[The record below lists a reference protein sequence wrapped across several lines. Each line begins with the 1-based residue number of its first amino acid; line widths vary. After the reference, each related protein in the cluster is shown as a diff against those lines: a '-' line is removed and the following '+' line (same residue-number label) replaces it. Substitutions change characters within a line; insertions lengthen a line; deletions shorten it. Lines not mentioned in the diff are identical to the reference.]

1 VVVYRDR
8 AYAGLPI
15 PHNNDG
21 ATRRPMLAPYRTQLT
36 AHYPGSP
43 LGRTFAD
50 MFGDVKKKTYV
61 HSVQRSAQAAGKSFE
76 YNYFVFM
83 DGEVWEYAGDFLAA
97 HSAGENADAYGVQFV
112 NGQDDLCT
120 DAQVT
125 AYQWLRD
132 IHLKSRQRVTM
143 TAATIPHRE
152 MPGAATA
159 CPGPRAVMP
168 RLADLRLPYAPQSV
182 PKGVPV
188 QFVIKGAVGT
198 AVYVTDWLT
207 KRHIDGPTYEL
218 FRGLSADPANGIRMN
233 NGSFFEIPDTIVDAI
248 PVVSGGG
255 PAGPPADVIADE
267 VAAELARRLVA

>member
-8 AYAGLPI
+8 TYAGLPI
-15 PHNNDG
+15 PHSNDG
-21 ATRRPMLAPYRTQLT
+21 TSPRPLLAPYRTQLT

-43 LGRTFAD
+43 LGRSYAE
-50 MFGDVKKKTYV
+50 MAGDVKKKTYV
-61 HSVQRSAQAAGKSFE
+61 HAVQRSALANGKSFE

-168 RLADLRLPYAPQSV
+168 RLADLRKPYLPVQPPPPEPEPVEDDDDMLTFIAQIPDGRFLLVGTTIRVLSRAELDMPPYA
-182 PKGVPV
+182 GLPV
-188 QFVIKGAVGT
+188 TKIPPTNDAANDYREYWYTKA
-198 AVYVTDWLT
+198 ADEYT
-207 KRHIDGPTYEL
+207 KRIE
-218 FRGLSADPANGIRMN
+218 
-233 NGSFFEIPDTIVDAI
+233 
-248 PVVSGGG
+248 
-255 PAGPPADVIADE
+255 
-267 VAAELARRLVA
+267 AA

>member
-8 AYAGLPI
+8 TYAGLPI
-15 PHNNDG
+15 PHSNDG
-21 ATRRPMLAPYRTQLT
+21 TSPRPLLAPYRTQLT

-43 LGRTFAD
+43 LGRSYAE
-50 MFGDVKKKTYV
+50 MAGDVKKKTYV
-61 HSVQRSAQAAGKSFE
+61 HAVQRSALANGKSFE

-168 RLADLRLPYAPQSV
+168 RLADLRKPYLPIQPPTPEPPPLEDEDMLTYIAQIPDGRFLLVGTSVRSLSRSELDLPPYAGQ
-182 PKGVPV
+182 PV
-188 QFVIKGAVGT
+188 TKIPPVNDATGDYRAF
-198 AVYVTDWLT
+198 WLT
-207 KRHIDGPTYEL
+207 K
-218 FRGLSADPANGIRMN
+218 A
-233 NGSFFEIPDTIVDAI
+233 
-248 PVVSGGG
+248 
-255 PAGPPADVIADE
+255 ADE
-267 VAAELARRLVA
+267 YEKRIAAA